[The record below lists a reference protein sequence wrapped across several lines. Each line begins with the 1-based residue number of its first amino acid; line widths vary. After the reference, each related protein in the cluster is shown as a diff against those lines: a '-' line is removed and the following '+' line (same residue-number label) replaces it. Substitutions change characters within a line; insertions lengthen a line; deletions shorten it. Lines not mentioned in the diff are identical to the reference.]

1 MEQENDSKRYSSDPK
16 ERAKQLV
23 AEGKIGG
30 AREGSG
36 RPRKKRVSEV
46 INEKIES
53 HAEEI
58 WNVYLD
64 SISETSSP
72 QIRLQAARDLLEI
85 ERKEVEHQRSED
97 EDLKRMNKD
106 QLISELVGS
115 FNRLVDSG
123 FVPTQVI
130 ESEAIEE

>member
-1 MEQENDSKRYSSDPK
+1 MEQKNESKRYSSDPK

-36 RPRKKRVSEV
+36 RPRKRRVSEV
-46 INEKIES
+46 INEKIEA

-58 WNVYLD
+58 WSVYLD

-106 QLISELVGS
+106 QLINELVGS